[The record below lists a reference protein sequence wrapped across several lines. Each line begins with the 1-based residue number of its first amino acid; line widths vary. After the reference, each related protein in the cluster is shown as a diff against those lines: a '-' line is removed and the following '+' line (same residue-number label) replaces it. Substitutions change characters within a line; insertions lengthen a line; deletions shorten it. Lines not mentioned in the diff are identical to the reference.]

1 MPILDDIMDHDLLG
15 PIYRRGEKKGRQ
27 EGRQEG
33 RREGQRQG
41 ELNVLRVLLAR
52 RFGRLPGWAEDR
64 LSSLTQPELEALV
77 PRVLDAPTLEAV
89 FGCRSHNQ

>member
-27 EGRQEG
+27 EGR
-33 RREGQRQG
+33 REGQRRG
-41 ELNVLRVLLAR
+41 ELNVFRVLLAR

-64 LSSLTQPELEALV
+64 LSSLTRPELVALV

-89 FGCRSHNQ
+89 FGCRSRNQYS